1 MKYLVY
7 SMGQHCDKKDIIQIC
22 NSLNEAKKVE
32 ENCNAILK
40 KWNDK
45 TITLKIG
52 IEKIK

>member
-7 SMGQHCDKKDIIQIC
+7 SMGQYYDKKDIIKIC
-22 NSLNEAKKVE
+22 NNLEEAKKVE

>member
-7 SMGQHCDKKDIIQIC
+7 SMGQYYSKKDIIQIC

-40 KWNDK
+40 KWGDK
-45 TITLKIG
+45 TVTLKIG